1 MEPVSEEKDRELK
14 EELEDRYSIRYSNW
28 GAGRADFPDR
38 LTFYWPYDKE
48 EQRERVERTAGLVE
62 TLGYQELYMV
72 AFEREQYAW
81 YKKNFEEK
89 YDGRSAQIKASE
101 IPQVAENLVEAMVL
115 PKSLEWMILFDHEG
129 DITFYGGEE
138 FIEEVKDFF
147 EDWEKLSEPPER
159 RRKK

>member
-1 MEPVSEEKDRELK
+1 MESVSEEKDRELK
-14 EELEDRYSIRYSNW
+14 EELEDRYSIRYGNW

-48 EQRERVERTAGLVE
+48 EQRERTERAAEFVENLDF
-62 TLGYQELYMV
+62 QELYMV

-81 YKKNFEEK
+81 YEKNFEEK
-89 YDGRSAQIKASE
+89 YDSRSAQIKSSE
-101 IPQVAENLVEAMVL
+101 IPQVAEDLVEAMVL
-115 PKSLEWMILFDHEG
+115 SESLEWMILFDHEG

-147 EDWEKLSEPPER
+147 DDWKKLSEFPER
-159 RRKK
+159 RKKQ